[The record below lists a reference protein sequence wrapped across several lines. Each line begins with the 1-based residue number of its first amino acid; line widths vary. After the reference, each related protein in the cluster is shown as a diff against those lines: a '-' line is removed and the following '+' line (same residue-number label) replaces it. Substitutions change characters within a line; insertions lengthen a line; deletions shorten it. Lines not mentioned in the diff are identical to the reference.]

1 MVRIRK
7 AEDRGPSNLGWL
19 NSKHTFSFGHYYD
32 PEHMGFASLR
42 VLNDDSVIPGAGFG
56 THSHE
61 NMEIISYV
69 LSGELAHRDSMGNGS
84 IIRPGDV
91 QRLSAGTGITHS
103 EYNHSK
109 TEKVHFLQ
117 IWFLPDERDVQPGY
131 EQKVFSDEE
140 KRGRFRLVAS
150 KTGRNNSVSL
160 HRDMDMSVA
169 LINGDETATYTIA
182 ANRGLWIHIARG
194 SVIMNGHNLKE
205 GDGAAITDEREL
217 KLEKGNHAEVIVFD
231 MGINT
236 SA

>member
-7 AEDRGPSNLGWL
+7 AEDRSPSNLGWL

-169 LINGDETATYTIA
+169 LIDGDETATYTIA

-217 KLEKGNHAEVIVFD
+217 KLEKGNHAEVIMFD